1 MISAPIVQ
9 AVDTTAAGDTF
20 NGSLVAA
27 MAENKSIMDAV
38 KFATK
43 AASMSVTKM
52 GAQASIPY
60 RKDIL

>member
-1 MISAPIVQ
+1 GALM
-9 AVDTTAAGDTF
+9 
-20 NGSLVAA
+20 VAL
-27 MAENKSIMDAV
+27 AENKSIIDAV
-38 KFATK
+38 KFANK